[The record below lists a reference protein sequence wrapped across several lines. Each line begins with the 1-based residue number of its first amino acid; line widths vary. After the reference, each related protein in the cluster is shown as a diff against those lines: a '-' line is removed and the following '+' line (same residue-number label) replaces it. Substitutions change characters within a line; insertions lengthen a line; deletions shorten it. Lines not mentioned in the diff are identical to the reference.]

1 MAIHLL
7 VNVIAGFT
15 AARSF
20 SCPISMTIWSIII
33 ALASNIAGMRLYL
46 LIQPPWHINPT
57 YVAVHAT
64 VGAIT
69 ALLIAPLLAFL
80 FRRLMRP
87 TVHAAN

>member
-20 SCPISMTIWSIII
+20 SCPISMTVWSIII
-33 ALASNIAGMRLYL
+33 ALASNVAGMRLYL
-46 LIQPPWHINPT
+46 LIQPPWLINPNF
-57 YVAVHAT
+57 VAIHAT
-64 VGAIT
+64 VGAIA
-69 ALLIAPLLAFL
+69 ALVLAPLLAFL

-87 TVHAAN
+87 MLHATG

>member
-20 SCPISMTIWSIII
+20 SCPISMTVWSIII
-33 ALASNIAGMRLYL
+33 ALASNVAGMRLYL
-46 LIQPPWHINPT
+46 LIQPPWLINPNF
-57 YVAVHAT
+57 VAINAT
-64 VGAIT
+64 VGAIA
-69 ALLIAPLLAFL
+69 ALVLAPLLAFL

-87 TVHAAN
+87 MLHATS